1 MADTTTANYGLTKP
15 EPLAS
20 IDSWGPK
27 LNTDLDTIDT
37 EMDAN
42 ATAAAAA
49 TTAAAAALPKAGG
62 VMSGR
67 LDAETVTLEIG
78 ALGSI
83 SGNVNLDLSTAQHF
97 TMSLT
102 GTTTLTFLTPPGS
115 GLFFAF
121 TVEVTNDGTSR
132 TLTWPTMNWPQNVAP
147 SNTGASNVDIFVFM
161 TSDGGTTWRGAI
173 AMLDSS

>member
-1 MADTTTANYGLTKP
+1 MADTTTTVYGLVKP

-42 ATAAAAA
+42 ATSASAASA
-49 TTAAAAALPKAGG
+49 AAAAALPKAGG
-62 VMSGR
+62 VMTGR
-67 LDAETVTLEIG
+67 LDAETVTLEVG
-78 ALGSI
+78 ALGNI
-83 SGNVNLDLSTAQHF
+83 SGNTNLDLSTAQHF
-97 TMSLT
+97 TVTLT
-102 GTTTLTFLTPPGS
+102 ATTTLTFLTPPGS

-121 TVEVTNDGTSR
+121 TIEVTNDGTARS
-132 TLTWPTMNWPQNVAP
+132 LTWPTMLWPQNIAP
-147 SNTGASNVDIFVFM
+147 SNTGAGNTDVFVFM
-161 TSDGGTTWRGAI
+161 TSDGGTTWRGAL